1 MSPDLLRRSLARIL
15 DLLRHDAELLRP
27 GPAEL
32 LPVLVRREAAIR
44 GALAAAGEDE
54 NGLEILAGL
63 VDMPRLLLFARLTQL
78 SALVLVGEAVWL
90 QASRTLARSGA
101 LDR

>member
-15 DLLRHDAELLRP
+15 GLLRHDAELLRP

-32 LPVLVRREAAIR
+32 LPLLVRNEAAI
-44 GALAAAGEDE
+44 GKALATAGEDE

-63 VDMPRLLLFARLTQL
+63 VEMPRVLLYARLSQL

-90 QASRTLARSGA
+90 QASLALARSGA
-101 LDR
+101 LDG